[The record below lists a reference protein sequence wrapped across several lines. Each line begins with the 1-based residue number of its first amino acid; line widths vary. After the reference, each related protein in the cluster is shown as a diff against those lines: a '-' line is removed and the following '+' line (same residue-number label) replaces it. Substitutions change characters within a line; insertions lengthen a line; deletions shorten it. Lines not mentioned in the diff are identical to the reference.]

1 MGKHK
6 GDSANDLVL
15 ELDEIYV
22 CILFLLMETL
32 FKPVGIAVDG
42 MVVETTVTFSPAD

>member
-6 GDSANDLVL
+6 GDSANDLIL
-15 ELDEIYV
+15 ELEEIYAY
-22 CILFLLMETL
+22 ILFVLMETL

-42 MVVETTVTFSPAD
+42 MVVKTTVTFSPTD